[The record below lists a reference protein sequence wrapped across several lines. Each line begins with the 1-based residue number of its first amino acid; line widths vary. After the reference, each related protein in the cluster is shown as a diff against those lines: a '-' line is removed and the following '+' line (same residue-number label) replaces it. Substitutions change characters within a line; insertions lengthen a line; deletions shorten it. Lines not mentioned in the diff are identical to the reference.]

1 MNPGGCVGGVA
12 SASASLRTYLYA
24 GAAPPVPTM
33 DNKGPDT
40 QVHTVV
46 TWSRAIT
53 EPESPRYFR
62 GVKSS

>member
-1 MNPGGCVGGVA
+1 MLY
-12 SASASLRTYLYA
+12 SYA
-24 GAAPPVPTM
+24 GLALFRPPPPPPAFTSGPSTM

-62 GVKSS
+62 GVK